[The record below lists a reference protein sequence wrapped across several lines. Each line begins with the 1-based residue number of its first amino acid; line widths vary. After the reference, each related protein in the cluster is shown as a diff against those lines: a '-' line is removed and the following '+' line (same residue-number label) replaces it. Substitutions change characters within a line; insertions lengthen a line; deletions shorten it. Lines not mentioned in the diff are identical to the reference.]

1 MPIYDNDGTSNY
13 QIGTVYDNDGTAN
26 YRIGKVYDNDGTTNS
41 LIYSGS
47 VVLTNLVG
55 SAAQTITRSWSDHG
69 YDSGTANGN
78 AISTIAWHRYYVR
91 AYAEAWAAGCSHG
104 YTNPYGYATAVF
116 INNISATGNGGNVT
130 NHAIVQA
137 NSGTTYMQLA
147 YRRNES
153 DQGSTSA
160 TFYMIVDLTELEA
173 STGVTYT
180 ADSFWSL
187 IGKSVFYG
195 TKEINT

>member
-1 MPIYDNDGTSNY
+1 MPIYDADDTTRY
-13 QIGTVYDNDGTAN
+13 QIGKVYDADDTTR
-26 YRIGKVYDNDGTTNS
+26 YQIGKVYDNDGTSNY

-69 YDSGTANGN
+69 YDSGTANGR
-78 AISTIAWHRYYVR
+78 AISTIAGHRYYVR

-116 INNISATGNGGNVT
+116 INSVAATGNGGNVT

-137 NSGTTYMQLA
+137 NSSTTYMQLA

-153 DQGSTSA
+153 DQGSTRA

-195 TKEINT
+195 TKEMNT